1 MNPQD
6 SEMHT
11 IGNPGST
18 EGESSSA
25 RKSDSKSSRKQRAG
39 KGTTSWRAGTCPWIF
54 TILALDGTNTTG
66 RETLEMVGKSDW
78 NLKKGATNWP
88 TLWEMRDLTTD
99 EGHPSFKG
107 DGPTTI
113 DAPGHVWIGG
123 CKSGTRKWKEL
134 SVKNVG
140 VGRRAGNRIKY
151 PHGRS
156 RFYSGHLR
164 TWKTP
169 PDANTSPLLPG
180 CGKLNH
186 HNRACM
192 VQN

>member
-1 MNPQD
+1 MR
-6 SEMHT
+6 T
-11 IGNPGST
+11 IGSQRST

-25 RKSDSKSSRKQRAG
+25 RNSDSKSSQRKRAG
-39 KGTTSWRAGTCPWIF
+39 KGTTNWRVGTCPWIF
-54 TILALDGTNTTG
+54 TILALDGTNTMG
-66 RETLEMVGKSDW
+66 RETLKTVGRSDW
-78 NLKKGATNWP
+78 NLKKGRRTGPRSGRCEISQQTKAT
-88 TLWEMRDLTTD
+88 R
-99 EGHPSFKG
+99 PSK

-156 RFYSGHLR
+156 RFYSGLLR

-192 VQN
+192 VKN